1 MQETPKGLRLHIGL
15 FGKRNAGKSSLI
27 NALTN
32 QKISIVSNVAGTT
45 TDPVEK
51 ACELQPIGPVVFID
65 TAGVDDVGEL
75 GLARVERSQS
85 ILQWVDIAIIIS
97 NIDTFDQ
104 TEIDLIDHAKQ
115 LNTPTIL
122 VFNKADQ
129 YPVSEKIRLEF
140 EQKFQIPVTVTDANL
155 REGVDTL
162 RNTIIKLS
170 SEHQSEDRLLVGDL
184 VNSGDT
190 VLLVTPIDTGAPKGR
205 LILPQVQTIRELLDK
220 HAKCFVVQQNRV
232 KEAINDLKHPPKLI
246 VADSQVILDVASQTP
261 NNIPLTTFSIQM
273 AYSKADVIEMAR
285 GTAVLANLQ
294 DGDRILILETC
305 SHHPQ
310 KDDIGRVKIPRWLR
324 QKTGKNLN
332 IEICVANLQDGD
344 RILILETCSHHPQK
358 DDIGRVKIPR
368 WLRQKTGKNLNIEIC
383 VGKDIPADLTPY
395 KVLIQCGGCIVTRR
409 HMLARLR
416 AARKQHVP
424 MTNYGMTISFL
435 QGVIERVLLCH
446 PEALQAYLTTL
457 NQLKGESIDKGT
469 NP

>member
-332 IEICVANLQDGD
+332 IEICV
-344 RILILETCSHHPQK
+344 
-358 DDIGRVKIPR
+358 
-368 WLRQKTGKNLNIEIC
+368 
-383 VGKDIPADLTPY
+383 GKDIPADLTPY